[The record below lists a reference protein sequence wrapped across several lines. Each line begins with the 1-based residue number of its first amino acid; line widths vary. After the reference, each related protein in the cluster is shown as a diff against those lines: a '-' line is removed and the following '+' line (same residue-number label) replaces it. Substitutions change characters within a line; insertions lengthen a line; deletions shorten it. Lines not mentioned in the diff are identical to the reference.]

1 MNGIQSLMPGQ
12 AAPQGMPPG
21 MPQGMPQ
28 GMQPNMPPQP
38 SSPQQMMQ
46 SQTPLLES
54 MNLDQL
60 KQIFAL
66 EMSPGA
72 PRKFDP
78 SLVMAQIS
86 KAVEAERTRRALQM
100 QQVQQQNA
108 QQPPG
113 TVAQQVLAQ
122 AQQLQTPERQP
133 QMQPPV
139 MAAHGGAMHSYAD
152 GGIVAL
158 RNGGDTEEERLR
170 EQIRNMFAS
179 AASPF
184 NILGPRAEQERQRA
198 QDIMRMLPSLDKEQM
213 RNILGMTQRVVEPT
227 AYQEFGPG
235 ERTEPRVA
243 FETDMARRMAPYR
256 STGRDRPDVMSAQP
270 AGSGAMQ
277 SAAPMATTFDI
288 TNPAS
293 INALR
298 MAAQDTSLPEAE
310 RADLRRRIAMM
321 EGQQPAQAR
330 PMQANAP
337 RPNLTPEEEGFYR
350 SREAA
355 LQGRRTLPP
364 EVLAGR
370 QGIAALAAQNLAAQ
384 RAEAEQFGTEARQ
397 RRDEAMARAGRS
409 LFSDPGSLF
418 ALAGSIDTRRGQAL
432 GSAARG
438 LSGLM
443 ARQEEA
449 RTAAGREYATA
460 QQTERMLQANIRQ
473 ANMLEEQRKQAI
485 IEREPERVAQI
496 EDALAK
502 NAMERSQ
509 LVRQREEYAEKM
521 VLDERRVGAMEADAA
536 AKLGRPTEIDFF
548 RQDPEGYARFQ
559 AARLGPRNEPKAM
572 TYDQAADNVSKF
584 LDTTAG
590 MMEIAAIRKQAKDT
604 GKPEPSLSQIR
615 DMLIQRE
622 LQGAGARTSTAPA
635 GGVVRP
641 ASQAEFDALPKG
653 ARYINPADGKE
664 YIKN

>member
-28 GMQPNMPPQP
+28 GMQPQP

-46 SQTPLLES
+46 SQTP
-54 MNLDQL
+54 ML
-60 KQIFAL
+60 KQLPKEQLVQLFAQ

-72 PRKFDP
+72 PQKFTP
-78 SLVMAQIS
+78 LLILSAIS
-86 KAVEAERTRRALQM
+86 DKVKQEQMQRAMQM

-113 TVAQQVLAQ
+113 TVAEQVLAQ
-122 AQQLQTPERQP
+122 AQQLQMPEQQP

-158 RNGGDTEEERLR
+158 RNGGDIEEERLR

-270 AGSGAMQ
+270 AGSGALQ
-277 SAAPMATTFDI
+277 SAAPMATAFDI

-370 QGIAALAAQNLAAQ
+370 QGVAALAAENLAAQ
-384 RAEAEQFGTEARQ
+384 RAEAQQFGEEARR
-397 RRDEAMARAGRS
+397 RRDEAMARSGRNI
-409 LFSDPGSLF
+409 FSDPSALL
-418 ALAGSIDTRRGQAL
+418 ALAGSIDTRRGRGI
-432 GSAARG
+432 GSAA
-438 LSGLM
+438 SGLAGILGQREAQAEA
-443 ARQEEA
+443 ARK
-449 RTAAGREYATA
+449 EYATA
-460 QQTERMLQANIRQ
+460 QQSERMLQANIRQ
-473 ANMLEEQRKQAI
+473 ANMLEAQRQQAI
-485 IEREPERVAQI
+485 IEQEPQRVAQI

-509 LVRQREEYAEKM
+509 LVRQRQEYAEKM
-521 VLDERRVGAMEADAA
+521 ELEGRKVGAMEADAA

-548 RQDPEGYARFQ
+548 RQDPEGYKRFQ

-590 MMEIAAIRKQAKDT
+590 MMEIFTIRKQAKAANQ
-604 GKPEPSLSQIR
+604 PEPSLTQIR

-622 LQGAGARTSTAPA
+622 LQGAGARTSAPLGGKVMTMADVQATATASGKTVDEVRKAATAA
-635 GGVVRP
+635 GYTI
-641 ASQAEFDALPKG
+641 Q
-653 ARYINPADGKE
+653 
-664 YIKN
+664 